1 MWVMVNGIKQL
12 VFSLHLWNF
21 LSTCL
26 LVYSSTIKNKT
37 DPVLFRICLIYINL
51 LSAYF
56 AVRYDVV
63 YLFAGRR
70 VACVLALQER

>member
-12 VFSLHLWNF
+12 VFSLHSWNF
-21 LSTCL
+21 FSTRL
-26 LVYSSTIKNKT
+26 LVYSSTIKKNKT

-56 AVRYDVV
+56 AVGYDVV
-63 YLFAGRR
+63 YLFAGYFQHFM
-70 VACVLALQER
+70 LD